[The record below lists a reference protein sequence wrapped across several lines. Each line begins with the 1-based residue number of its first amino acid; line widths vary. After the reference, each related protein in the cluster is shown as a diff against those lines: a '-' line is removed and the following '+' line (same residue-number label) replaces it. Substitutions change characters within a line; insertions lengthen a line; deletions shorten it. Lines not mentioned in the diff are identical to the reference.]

1 MRFSWHNFDWPLVI
15 CSFLLVALGLSNIAS
30 ATFHNGISA
39 EFIRQASS
47 FAVGIC
53 VFIFFTFVD
62 VKILFRNGNWLY
74 IAILVLLFSVTV
86 CGVTVNGAKRWI
98 DVPLLGRF
106 QPSEVAKLLLVL
118 CMSRYLSGDKD
129 GRYGKNKLD
138 FYHFCWLYLLLGVPT
153 MLIMA
158 QPDLG
163 TAIVFAGV
171 GSAMMWTAGYDWRW
185 FTGLLC
191 TGLAIL
197 PHVLHDYQRQRIM
210 VFLNPE
216 ADPMGSGWNII
227 QAKIAIGSGG
237 LWGKGW
243 MEGTQNRLDFVPE
256 HHTDFIFTVIGE
268 EMGLVGG
275 LCLIL
280 LLICLVMRAWQLA
293 MQTESVYDS
302 FLAFGIGTLFFIHSV
317 GNIGMTSGILPVV
330 GIPLPFVSYGG
341 TSLIVNMAALGL
353 LNNIARRM
361 PSLEFSR
368 QNNKA
373 A

>member
-1 MRFSWHNFDWPLVI
+1 MRFSWCNFDWPLVI
-15 CSFLLVALGLSNIAS
+15 CVSILVLLGLSNIAS
-30 ATFHNGISA
+30 ATFHGAISPEFVRQVGSLLVGLGI
-39 EFIRQASS
+39 FL
-47 FAVGIC
+47 
-53 VFIFFTFVD
+53 VFTFTDIKIFF
-62 VKILFRNGNWLY
+62 RSGNWLY
-74 IAILVLLFSVTV
+74 IAILILLFSVIV
-86 CGVTVNGAKRWI
+86 GGVTVNGAKRWI
-98 DVPLLGRF
+98 DVPLIGRF
-106 QPSEVAKLLLVL
+106 QPSEIAKLLLVL

-129 GRYGKNKLD
+129 GRYGKNQLT
-138 FYHFCWLYLLLGVPT
+138 FPYFCWLYFLLGIPT
-153 MLIMA
+153 LLIVV

-171 GSAMMWTAGYDWRW
+171 GSAMMWVAGYNWRW
-185 FTGLLC
+185 FACLFC
-191 TGLAIL
+191 SALAVL
-197 PHVLHDYQRQRIM
+197 PYILHDYQRKRIM

-216 ADPMGSGWNII
+216 ADPMGDGWNII

-268 EMGLVGG
+268 EMGLVGAF
-275 LCLIL
+275 CLIL
-280 LLICLVMRAWQLA
+280 LLVCLIMRAWQLA
-293 MQTESVYDS
+293 CQAESAYDS
-302 FLAFGIGTLFFIHSV
+302 FLAFGIGTLFFVHAV
-317 GNIGMTSGILPVV
+317 GNIGMTSGVLPVV

-368 QNNKA
+368 QNRVSA
-373 A
+373 

>member
-1 MRFSWHNFDWPLVI
+1 MSFNWRNFDWPLLV
-15 CSFLLVALGLSNIAS
+15 SAFLLVLLGLSNIAS
-30 ATFHNGISA
+30 ATFYNGISA
-39 EFIRQASS
+39 EFLRQV
-47 FAVGIC
+47 FCFIVGIGAF
-53 VFIFFTFVD
+53 VFFTFADMKVF
-62 VKILFRNGNWLY
+62 FRNGNWLY
-74 IAILVLLFSVTV
+74 VAILVLLVSVII

-118 CMSRYLSGDKD
+118 CMSRYLSGAED
-129 GRYGKNKLD
+129 GRRPQDKLSLFGFGKL
-138 FYHFCWLYLLLGVPT
+138 CLLLGFPAL
-153 MLIMA
+153 LIMA

-163 TAIVFAGV
+163 TAIVFSAV
-171 GSAMMWTAGYDWRW
+171 GGAMMWSAGYDWRW
-185 FTGLLC
+185 FVILACL
-191 TGLAIL
+191 GLAIL

-216 ADPMGSGWNII
+216 ADPMGAGWNII

-237 LWGKGW
+237 VWGKGW
-243 MEGTQNRLDFVPE
+243 MEGTQNRLNFVPE

-280 LLICLVMRAWQLA
+280 LLFCLIMRSWQLA
-293 MQTESVYDS
+293 EKSVNTYDS
-302 FLAFGIGTLFFIHSV
+302 FLAFGIGTLFFIHAV
-317 GNIGMTSGILPVV
+317 GNLGMTSGILPVV

-353 LNNIARRM
+353 LNNIYRRM
-361 PSLEFSR
+361 PSMEFSR
-368 QNNKA
+368 VHL
-373 A
+373 